1 MSNQKPSKSSFI
13 KKLQVKDC
21 KEENGVLWT
30 TNAALKTL
38 TMSSNCASYCKIS
51 EKMLHIT
58 HG

>member
-13 KKLQVKDC
+13 KKLQGKDC

-38 TMSSNCASYCKIS
+38 TMSSNCAIVK
-51 EKMLHIT
+51 
-58 HG
+58 

>member
-13 KKLQVKDC
+13 KKLHVKDR

-30 TNAALKTL
+30 TKAALKTL
-38 TMSSNCASYCKIS
+38 TVSSNCANYCKIS

-58 HG
+58 QG